1 MHAKATTQHPAAQE
15 LQSCISPT
23 QERGLSATHVTP
35 GSATDPMCDWWPSF
49 GSNYLGECLPGPVI
63 PPSLQ
68 DPIYLFHSS
77 PSATDL
83 SLLTHDSIPSAL
95 LSNPTHNEW
104 DQTCSGILSAPETRV
119 NNSLEAGPLL
129 AADDAY
135 PKQTDGVGLY
145 DFLPQTYTYPIS
157 CLAGFPHTATDFCHL
172 PWTATND
179 LSMGGGEHFP
189 TLQQDAVSD
198 SAAVPRPEAECER
211 LPFHESWITQQ
222 RGSAPI
228 PDCLDWTDT
237 EIPAQTSDNWD
248 LLSQPLGQDGVC
260 HNEAPPHDSRVSR
273 KDLVVPSPRQRSQT
287 PQPEVLTVSEHSQD
301 TGQECTCGTES
312 PNTCLSCVNSLQ
324 AWVMVTYK
332 LVKPSSNGTLE
343 KRPPKPRRRLEEAA
357 RRQTCQTRKYGACVR
372 CKIQRVRV
380 LMARPTRTR
389 RTEADR
395 DLVYSQQRGS
405 FWAL

>member
-1 MHAKATTQHPAAQE
+1 MF
-15 LQSCISPT
+15 
-23 QERGLSATHVTP
+23 
-35 GSATDPMCDWWPSF
+35 DWWPSF
-49 GSNYLGECLPGPVI
+49 GSNYLGGCPPGPAI
-63 PPSLQ
+63 APSLQ

-95 LSNPTHNEW
+95 FSSPTHNEW
-104 DQTCSGILSAPETRV
+104 DQSFSEILSSPDTRV

-135 PKQTDGVGLY
+135 PKQVDGVGLY
-145 DFLPQTYTYPIS
+145 DFVPQTYTDPIS

-172 PWTATND
+172 SWTATND
-179 LSMGGGEHFP
+179 LSMGGGERFP
-189 TLQQDAVSD
+189 TLQQDAFSD
-198 SAAVPRPEAECER
+198 FAAVSRPEAECER
-211 LPFHESWITQQ
+211 LPFHEAWPTQQ

-228 PDCLDWTDT
+228 HDCLDWTDT
-237 EIPAQTSDNWD
+237 EIPAQTLDNWD
-248 LLSQPLGQDGVC
+248 LLSQPLGQDGTC
-260 HNEAPPHDSRVSR
+260 HNEAPTHDRQMSR
-273 KDLVVPSPRQRSQT
+273 KDLVPQAVPSPRQRSQT

-312 PNTCLSCVNSLQ
+312 PNTCSSCVNSLQ

-332 LVKPSSNGTLE
+332 LVKPSSNVTLE

-395 DLVYSQQRGS
+395 K
-405 FWAL
+405 